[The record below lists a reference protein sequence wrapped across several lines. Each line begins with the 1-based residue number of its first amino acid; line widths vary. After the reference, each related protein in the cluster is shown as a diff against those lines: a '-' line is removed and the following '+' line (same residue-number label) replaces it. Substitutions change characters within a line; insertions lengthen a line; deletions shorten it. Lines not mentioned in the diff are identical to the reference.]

1 MAGQGPISGT
11 YLANM
16 NQVTSRTTREDIK
29 KLSELL
35 NENGATIETIM
46 GKGYQLMIQD
56 DNQYREFLKTMFAEE
71 SNSEKLPRSPEERI
85 AYIIRRL
92 LLSEDYLKLE
102 DIADE
107 IYISKSTIQNDIKE
121 VRKILLKY
129 DITLESRPNYG
140 LKVTGD
146 ELKLRFCMSEYIFDR
161 NEPVT
166 EVYLDSVSQKDSDKV
181 AEIILKEIK
190 SHHITLSDIA
200 MNNLV
205 IHILIAYKRIKTGNH
220 VTLYKQ
226 DMQEIIEQAEYNVAK
241 EIVQKVEETF
251 DVTFPEVEVAYIAI
265 HLLGTKLL
273 TQSSDVVE
281 QVMDQSIIDLVKKAL
296 DRVEEKLQLGI
307 SEDKELIMAL
317 RLHLKPAINR
327 FKFGMNIRNP
337 MLEDIKNNYPL
348 AFEAGIIASMAIEEE
363 SSTKIDENEV
373 GYLALH
379 IGAAIERRKL
389 VSGPK
394 RCIIVCASGLGTS
407 QLIYYK
413 LKSHFGQYLDIVGS
427 TEYYQLHQYNL
438 QEIDFIVSSIPIP
451 KKLPIPVIEV
461 NAILSN
467 QDLGKV
473 ETLVLEEKHEM
484 TRFLGKDFTFLR
496 KQLHTKEQVLEYVA
510 EKLGDIG
517 LIDDD
522 FLEAIYER
530 EDVAPTAFGNLV
542 AIPHP
547 ITPKTNETFL
557 SICTLDKP
565 IMWAEKPVQFIC
577 FLCVKKN
584 SQEDLQAMYKVLGKV
599 IESRRLVQQLIKAS
613 EFEDVVKVF
622 HDID

>member
-1 MAGQGPISGT
+1 MAGEGPISGT

-317 RLHLKPAINR
+317 R
-327 FKFGMNIRNP
+327 
-337 MLEDIKNNYPL
+337 
-348 AFEAGIIASMAIEEE
+348 S
-363 SSTKIDENEV
+363 
-373 GYLALH
+373 
-379 IGAAIERRKL
+379 
-389 VSGPK
+389 
-394 RCIIVCASGLGTS
+394 
-407 QLIYYK
+407 
-413 LKSHFGQYLDIVGS
+413 
-427 TEYYQLHQYNL
+427 
-438 QEIDFIVSSIPIP
+438 
-451 KKLPIPVIEV
+451 
-461 NAILSN
+461 ILS
-467 QDLGKV
+467 LRLTG
-473 ETLVLEEKHEM
+473 LSLE
-484 TRFLGKDFTFLR
+484 
-496 KQLHTKEQVLEYVA
+496 
-510 EKLGDIG
+510 
-517 LIDDD
+517 
-522 FLEAIYER
+522 
-530 EDVAPTAFGNLV
+530 
-542 AIPHP
+542 
-547 ITPKTNETFL
+547 
-557 SICTLDKP
+557 
-565 IMWAEKPVQFIC
+565 
-577 FLCVKKN
+577 
-584 SQEDLQAMYKVLGKV
+584 
-599 IESRRLVQQLIKAS
+599 
-613 EFEDVVKVF
+613 
-622 HDID
+622 